1 MKNVLISDTQG
12 SSHGTWHQEQ
22 SFSERSVYLVAK
34 QAATGLVSVLQE
46 CKHTQVVL
54 YKQVTVVF
62 RASGLPA
69 VRAQARARER
79 RSTQHADW
87 LRAPGESVRIGP
99 GFRVEA
105 DRDGDSRSA
114 SEVAGTRETTRTPCY
129 SQE

>member
-1 MKNVLISDTQG
+1 M
-12 SSHGTWHQEQ
+12 
-22 SFSERSVYLVAK
+22 
-34 QAATGLVSVLQE
+34 
-46 CKHTQVVL
+46 
-54 YKQVTVVF
+54 VF

-69 VRAQARARER
+69 VRAQARAWER

-105 DRDGDSRSA
+105 DRDGYSRSA